1 MSNQKLHYGAP
12 AKEYMSGLPIGTGR
26 LAAMVLGGL
35 PERVALN
42 HEWLWR
48 GRQRQREPEKNAHRL
63 EEVRQLLRA
72 RQWAEG
78 TRLANELFGGG
89 GGISGRPN
97 RVDPYQ
103 PAGDLCFALDH
114 GAIVDYRRELDLHS
128 GLLKVQ
134 YSADGARFTRSYL
147 AHIDLDVLLVHVAC
161 ERPLSGQFWLQRQ
174 EDADCFLRR
183 ETAVDALVMDGQFE
197 GGIGFRVQAQLYA
210 EGATAR
216 VGEGERVYVEG
227 AREILVAINIGTSA
241 GTLSPASECRRL
253 DLAGCSWS
261 ELLATGAAAQQKL
274 CGGLVLD
281 VDVPSVDRPTD
292 ERLAA
297 ARAGGQDPGLALL
310 YFNYGR
316 YLLVASTATAE
327 LPPNLQ
333 GKWNEDLDPPWQC
346 DYHHD
351 VNLQMAYWPAES
363 GHLHYTCEA
372 LFRHVERFVPHA
384 RKAARDLY
392 GCAGIYLPI
401 QTDPWGR
408 STPESCGWSVW
419 IGAAA
424 WLAQH
429 FWWHYEYGRD
439 RDYLRDRA
447 YPLLKEVAAFY
458 ESYLTADGAGHLQI
472 VPSQSPENRFVGGD
486 DKWPVTLGVSAAMDV
501 QLARDLLKHALAAA
515 ELLAVDADKCAQWRS
530 MLEALPPLQIGEHG
544 QLMEWNEDFAEV
556 EKGHRHY
563 SHLFALYPGDELD
576 PERTPELWR
585 AARVALERRL
595 ANEGGHTGWSRSWT
609 ACLYARLG
617 LADRAWEHVQRL
629 ILDFATDSLLDLHPP
644 RIFQIDGNFGGV
656 AAMLEMILQ
665 SYGGELHLL
674 PALPAAW
681 ANGSCRGL
689 RARGGYQIDMEWRD
703 GLLQRAELTAIESG
717 RICILQAADRYK
729 IRTVTG
735 AEIASTIE
743 GHRLFFSAEAGQSYV
758 VEPC

>member
-1 MSNQKLHYGAP
+1 M
-12 AKEYMSGLPIGTGR
+12 
-26 LAAMVLGGL
+26 
-35 PERVALN
+35 
-42 HEWLWR
+42 
-48 GRQRQREPEKNAHRL
+48 
-63 EEVRQLLRA
+63 
-72 RQWAEG
+72 
-78 TRLANELFGGG
+78 
-89 GGISGRPN
+89 
-97 RVDPYQ
+97 
-103 PAGDLCFALDH
+103 
-114 GAIVDYRRELDLHS
+114 
-128 GLLKVQ
+128 
-134 YSADGARFTRSYL
+134 
-147 AHIDLDVLLVHVAC
+147 
-161 ERPLSGQFWLQRQ
+161 
-174 EDADCFLRR
+174 
-183 ETAVDALVMDGQFE
+183 
-197 GGIGFRVQAQLYA
+197 
-210 EGATAR
+210 
-216 VGEGERVYVEG
+216 
-227 AREILVAINIGTSA
+227 
-241 GTLSPASECRRL
+241 SPASECRRL

-261 ELLATGAAAQQKL
+261 ELLKTGAAAQQKL

-472 VPSQSPENRFVGGD
+472 VPSQ
-486 DKWPVTLGVSAAMDV
+486 
-501 QLARDLLKHALAAA
+501 
-515 ELLAVDADKCAQWRS
+515 
-530 MLEALPPLQIGEHG
+530 
-544 QLMEWNEDFAEV
+544 
-556 EKGHRHY
+556 
-563 SHLFALYPGDELD
+563 
-576 PERTPELWR
+576 
-585 AARVALERRL
+585 
-595 ANEGGHTGWSRSWT
+595 
-609 ACLYARLG
+609 
-617 LADRAWEHVQRL
+617 
-629 ILDFATDSLLDLHPP
+629 
-644 RIFQIDGNFGGV
+644 
-656 AAMLEMILQ
+656 
-665 SYGGELHLL
+665 
-674 PALPAAW
+674 
-681 ANGSCRGL
+681 
-689 RARGGYQIDMEWRD
+689 
-703 GLLQRAELTAIESG
+703 
-717 RICILQAADRYK
+717 
-729 IRTVTG
+729 
-735 AEIASTIE
+735 
-743 GHRLFFSAEAGQSYV
+743 
-758 VEPC
+758 